1 MKELLDIT
9 VSAYFEILD
18 SEVYGGPG
26 STGYAALGME
36 KVELDGMEEKLSEGY
51 LERLVQNMADMAK
64 VPREKVRMI
73 SKEEYD
79 LCTEEPDDGREK
91 WSGGEL

>member
-1 MKELLDIT
+1 
-9 VSAYFEILD
+9 
-18 SEVYGGPG
+18 
-26 STGYAALGME
+26 ME
-36 KVELDGMEEKLSEGY
+36 KVVLDGMEEQLSEGY

-79 LCTEEPDDGREK
+79 LCTEDLDDGCEE